1 MLVTTLM
8 LLSTIIMPIEVF
20 ARTRT
25 IKTIEP
31 SGTLNLTIN
40 SSGVLE
46 WNTVLGATGYTVK
59 LTQPNV
65 TQLNEWNSN
74 HAGFAIVSIMDQL
87 KYSSNQY
94 TICVDANGISSHGC
108 ISYYYTSNVDQI
120 EAPTNLRWNGY
131 TAEWDAV
138 DGAGLYYVAL
148 YDFNGRVTYQSTT
161 NTTFDF
167 LGFSPKA
174 GWTFKVQTVPTN
186 PGTLSSLRNSEYI
199 ESPSYEEI
207 TTVHVGADTYNATT
221 DEFNSGG
228 KVKNGANIDVWQNKN
243 ANNQKFKFTKIN

>member
-74 HAGFAIVSIMDQL
+74 HAGFAIVSIMD
-87 KYSSNQY
+87 
-94 TICVDANGISSHGC
+94 
-108 ISYYYTSNVDQI
+108 
-120 EAPTNLRWNGY
+120 
-131 TAEWDAV
+131 
-138 DGAGLYYVAL
+138 
-148 YDFNGRVTYQSTT
+148 
-161 NTTFDF
+161 
-167 LGFSPKA
+167 
-174 GWTFKVQTVPTN
+174 
-186 PGTLSSLRNSEYI
+186 
-199 ESPSYEEI
+199 
-207 TTVHVGADTYNATT
+207 
-221 DEFNSGG
+221 
-228 KVKNGANIDVWQNKN
+228 
-243 ANNQKFKFTKIN
+243 